1 MISEANL
8 SSNVMKT
15 TREMLLLDVWSDYL
29 YGTVD
34 SDRCSTNDN
43 SQQVSPVS
51 QTHPPKVSRTQ
62 SRRRVWSKKRRRRKK
77 QGKGRRRGTV

>member
-1 MISEANL
+1 MICEANL

-15 TREMLLLDVWSDYL
+15 TREMLLLDVWGDYL

-51 QTHPPKVSRTQ
+51 QTHPPIVSRTQ
-62 SRRRVWSKKRRRRKK
+62 SRRRVWRKKRRRKK
-77 QGKGRRRGTV
+77 EGKERRRGIA